1 MTLTEA
7 LIAAVVAEAG
17 AIALIW
23 RELLTVQGTR
33 AKERAAE
40 AARYERLV
48 RDVLDRGDAP

>member
-17 AIALIW
+17 AIVFIW
-23 RELLTVQGTR
+23 RELLTEQSTR

-48 RDVLDRGDAP
+48 RDVLERGDDA